1 MTQEKECETNRRD
14 NAGPRH
20 AGNLKFQI
28 RSENSAKQQQ
38 RRKRSDPKCD
48 LLEASWLDLDD
59 VALESGFLSELSN
72 RIDNAFREQ
81 RFARDLF
88 GGFLRVESK
97 DCAFWVDDAVADFY
111 FLLFVHECLGEVG
124 IMAVL
129 DGRASNECRPIRNR
143 FFLCRGRQIFARRKN
158 RCSRAN
164 CAHWRHVNM
173 LCCDNNERAS

>member
-1 MTQEKECETNRRD
+1 HCPQQRCDNQKHAENSENDCAVREEKYFDQYQNHSQNEERDDLPAGEAGEIMAQEKECETNRRD

-38 RRKRSDPKCD
+38 WRERSDPKCE

-59 VALESGFLSELSN
+59 VALESGFLGQIGN

-81 RFARDLF
+81 RFAVDLF
-88 GGFLRVESK
+88 GGFLGIEGK
-97 DCAFWVDDAVADFY
+97 DCAFWMDDAVADFY

-124 IMAVL
+124 IM
-129 DGRASNECRPIRNR
+129 P
-143 FFLCRGRQIFARRKN
+143 
-158 RCSRAN
+158 
-164 CAHWRHVNM
+164 
-173 LCCDNNERAS
+173 